1 MNKRCIKIAF
11 CLLSMLVCMSDNALA
26 SEDTPEVQAIR
37 KYAQRSKARRSAALR
52 KRIPYNIPSYEIYEQ
67 NIHLLY
73 TNRKETKKAAKL
85 MDEAATC
92 LQYHASNTDDYYLF
106 QKYEGDISLYF
117 KKRAN
122 PEVGKLYFK
131 IPVPDAYEDIINFL
145 WNPNAPYMYCD
156 DFINGK
162 FARVYNPNLV
172 MIQHRYKNRTQSAR
186 GYYYAIAKK
195 AQISEDTTIIV
206 MSSANINDYN
216 PSKKI
221 YKNRIIERANSFKT
235 NIDSEGDIRNGEL
248 IKMFVNLSGFI
259 IKKEDTHVDITHID
273 SIYCNCP
280 NIPWWYIHKIKA
292 MRILDVTKLKEIF
305 DDK

>member
-11 CLLSMLVCMSDNALA
+11 CLLSMLVCMSDNAFA

-52 KRIPYNIPSYEIYEQ
+52 KRIPYNIPKTFTYCTPIVKKQKRQSNLWTKLQHVY
-67 NIHLLY
+67 NI
-73 TNRKETKKAAKL
+73 
-85 MDEAATC
+85 M
-92 LQYHASNTDDYYLF
+92 LQIQT
-106 QKYEGDISLYF
+106 IIIYF
-117 KKRAN
+117 KNTK
-122 PEVGKLYFK
+122 VIYLY
-131 IPVPDAYEDIINFL
+131 ILRSYEDIINFL
-145 WNPNAPYMYCD
+145 WNPNAPHIYCD

-162 FARVYNPNLV
+162 FVRVYNPNLV
-172 MIQHRYKNRTQSAR
+172 MIQHRYKNRAQSAQ
-186 GYYYAIAKK
+186 GYYYAFAKK

-235 NIDSEGDIRNGEL
+235 NIDSEDDIRNGKL

-259 IKKEDTHVDITHID
+259 IKKEDTHVEITHID
-273 SIYCNCP
+273 SILYRCT
-280 NIPWWYIHKIKA
+280 Y
-292 MRILDVTKLKEIF
+292 L
-305 DDK
+305 